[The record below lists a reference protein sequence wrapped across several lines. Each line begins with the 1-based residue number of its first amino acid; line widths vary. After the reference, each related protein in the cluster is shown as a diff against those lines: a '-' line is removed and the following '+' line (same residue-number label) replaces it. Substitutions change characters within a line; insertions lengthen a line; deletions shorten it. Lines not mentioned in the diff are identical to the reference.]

1 MTTDSPVR
9 TGRIQPSTMK
19 EKAALTD
26 LYYRIWAFAMP
37 VTSFLVM
44 PSIQGTTIGYLMCFL
59 SVPLVLLFGGRA
71 RKNWVHFVLAA
82 VVVWLIMFCAS
93 QFADALAPFDP
104 DFSKIV
110 LVDDKDPLTFLM
122 RRTLFTQSLYV
133 AAVVLYVAYIHQYY
147 KPTWDQW
154 LLAAVTLFA
163 LYGIFE
169 VAYFVV
175 TGQPGDFISNRAFG
189 DQFGKGIVR
198 SDGTVNGS
206 SFQQID
212 IKGIPIQRLKALTG
226 EPSMYAL
233 SIFPF
238 WIYFN
243 ATSRVRWPVWII
255 GLSLLMST
263 SSTVLVGYAV
273 YSLIRM
279 RKIGIDPVKALIGLF
294 VLCVIAFVLQD
305 YIADLFKQMV
315 TDKLEQKTESGSD
328 RVMVFLE
335 SMRLWLH
342 AAPLNQLFGIGFG
355 YIRSFDLFSTLLVNT
370 GVVGTVFFS
379 ALMLYPA
386 FKLDWDPRGMALRQ
400 CCVATWTMMMVSVP
414 EFGYLAPYTM
424 VAMAYVRVRALKLAR
439 QNVDSRTAAAAMQ
452 ESQDGASI
460 GTAIGRH
467 VRPEIGA
474 RIGSRFGPRGRH
486 L

>member
-1 MTTDSPVR
+1 
-9 TGRIQPSTMK
+9 MK
-19 EKAALTD
+19 DKAALTD

-37 VTSFLVM
+37 VTSFLIM

-59 SVPLVLLFGGRA
+59 SVPLVLLFGGRS
-71 RKNWVHFVLAA
+71 RKSWMHFVIAALA
-82 VVVWLIMFCAS
+82 VWLLMVCTS
-93 QFADALAPFDP
+93 QLADMMAPFDP
-104 DFSKIV
+104 DFSKIA
-110 LVDDKDPLTFLM
+110 LVDDTDPFTFIM
-122 RRTLFTQSLYV
+122 RKSMFTQSLYV
-133 AAVVLYVAYIHQYY
+133 AAVVLYAAYVYHYY

-154 LLAAVTLFA
+154 LLAAITLLA

-169 VAYFVV
+169 VAYFIV
-175 TGQPGDFISNRAFG
+175 TGQPGDFVSNRAFG

-212 IKGIPIQRLKALTG
+212 IKGFPIQRLKALTG
-226 EPSMYAL
+226 EPSMYAM

-238 WIYFN
+238 WVYFN
-243 ATSRVRWPVWII
+243 ATSRVRWPVWVI
-255 GLSLLMST
+255 GLSLLMTT
-263 SSTVLVGYAV
+263 SSTVLIGYAV
-273 YSLIRM
+273 YSLIRV
-279 RKIGIDPVKALIGLF
+279 RKLGINPVKALIGLF
-294 VLCVIAFVLQD
+294 VLCVIAYLLQD

-315 TDKLEQKTESGSD
+315 TDKLEAKTESGSD
-328 RVMVFLE
+328 RGVLFLQ
-335 SMRLWLH
+335 SMQLWLN

-355 YIRSFDLFSTLLVNT
+355 YIRSTDLFSTLLVNT
-370 GVVGTVFFS
+370 GVVGTIFIS

-400 CCVATWTMMMVSVP
+400 CCAATWTMMMVSVP
-414 EFGYLAPYTM
+414 EFAYLAPWTL
-424 VAMAYVRVRALKLAR
+424 VAMAYVRVRALKFAR
-439 QNVDSRTAAAAMQ
+439 QQEGDQSAATAMPDAP
-452 ESQDGASI
+452 DGASI

>member
-1 MTTDSPVR
+1 
-9 TGRIQPSTMK
+9 MK

-26 LYYRIWAFAMP
+26 TYYKIWAFAMP
-37 VTSFLVM
+37 VTSFLVI

-71 RKNWVHFVLAA
+71 RKGWMHFVGAA
-82 VVVWLIMFCAS
+82 LLVWIIMFCTS
-93 QFADALAPFDP
+93 QFADVMAPYEP
-104 DFSKIV
+104 DFSKV
-110 LVDDKDPLTFLM
+110 ALVDDKDPFTFVLRM
-122 RRTLFTQSLYV
+122 TLFTQSLYV
-133 AAVVLYVAYIHQYY
+133 AAVVLYAAYVYHYY

-154 LLAAVTLFA
+154 LLAAITLFA
-163 LYGIFE
+163 LYGMYE
-169 VAYFVV
+169 VAYYIV
-175 TGQPGDFISNRAFG
+175 TGRAGDFISNRAFG

-206 SFQQID
+206 SFQQIE
-212 IKGIPIQRLKALTG
+212 IKGFPIQRLKALTG
-226 EPSMYAL
+226 EPSMYAM

-255 GLSLLMST
+255 GLSLLMTT
-263 SSTVLVGYAV
+263 SSTVLIGYAV

-279 RKIGIDPVKALIGLF
+279 RKLGINPVKALIGLF
-294 VLCVIAFVLQD
+294 VLCVIAYLLQD

-328 RVMVFLE
+328 RMLMFLE
-335 SMRLWLH
+335 SMRLWVH
-342 AAPLNQLFGIGFG
+342 SAPLNQLFGIGFG
-355 YIRSFDLFSTLLVNT
+355 YVRSTDLFSTLLVNV
-370 GVVGTVFFS
+370 GVVGTVFIS
-379 ALMLYPA
+379 VLMLYPA

-414 EFGYLAPYTM
+414 EFAYLAPWTL
-424 VAMAYVRVRALKLAR
+424 VGMAYVRVRALKLAR
-439 QNVDSRTAAAAMQ
+439 QKVGDRAAAAAMQ

-467 VRPEIGA
+467 VRPEFGS
-474 RIGSRFGPRGRH
+474 RIGSRFGPPGRH

>member
-1 MTTDSPVR
+1 
-9 TGRIQPSTMK
+9 MK

-26 LYYRIWAFAMP
+26 LYFRIWAFAMP

-71 RKNWVHFVLAA
+71 RKNWMHFLLAA
-82 VVVWLIMFCAS
+82 IVVWLIMFCTS
-93 QFADALAPFDP
+93 QIADIMAPFEP

-110 LVDDKDPLTFLM
+110 LVDDKDPFTFIL

-133 AAVVLYVAYIHQYY
+133 AAVVLYVAYVYQYY

-163 LYGIFE
+163 LYGMYE
-169 VAYFVV
+169 VVFYIV

-212 IKGIPIQRLKALTG
+212 IKGFPIQRLKALTG
-226 EPSMYAL
+226 EPSMYAM

-243 ATSRVRWPVWII
+243 ATSRLRWPVWVI
-255 GLSLLMST
+255 GISLIMST
-263 SSTVLVGYAV
+263 SSTVLIGYAV

-279 RKIGIDPVKALIGLF
+279 RKLGINPVKALIGLF
-294 VLCVIAFVLQD
+294 VLCVLAYLLQD

-315 TDKLEQKTESGSD
+315 MDKLEQKTESGSD
-328 RVMVFLE
+328 RMLLFVE
-335 SMRLWLH
+335 SMRLWFN

-355 YIRSFDLFSTLLVNT
+355 YVRSTDLFSTLLVNV
-370 GVVGTVFFS
+370 GVVGTVFIS
-379 ALMLYPA
+379 ALMLFPA

-414 EFGYLAPYTM
+414 EFAYLAPWTL
-424 VAMAYVRVRALKLAR
+424 VAMAYVRVRALKLAKG
-439 QNVDSRTAAAAMQ
+439 QVGDKAAAAAMQ

>member
-1 MTTDSPVR
+1 
-9 TGRIQPSTMK
+9 MK

-71 RKNWVHFVLAA
+71 RKNWMRFVFAA
-82 VVVWLIMFCAS
+82 IVVWVIMLCTS
-93 QFADALAPFDP
+93 QFADVMAPFDP

-110 LVDDKDPLTFLM
+110 LVDDKDPFTFLM
-122 RRTLFTQSLYV
+122 RKSMFTQSAYV
-133 AAVVLYVAYIHQYY
+133 AAVVLYAAYVYHYY

-154 LLAAVTLFA
+154 LLAAITLFA
-163 LYGIFE
+163 LYGMFE
-169 VAYFVV
+169 VAYYIV

-212 IKGIPIQRLKALTG
+212 IKGFPIQRLKALTG
-226 EPSMYAL
+226 EPSMYAM

-243 ATSRVRWPVWII
+243 ATSRLRWPVWVI

-263 SSTVLVGYAV
+263 SSTVLIGYAV

-279 RKIGIDPVKALIGLF
+279 RKLGINPVKALIGLF
-294 VLCVIAFVLQD
+294 VLCVIAYLLQD
-305 YIADLFKQMV
+305 YIADLFQQMV
-315 TDKLEQKTESGSD
+315 MDKLEQKNESGSG
-328 RVMVFLE
+328 RMLLFLE
-335 SMRLWLH
+335 SMRLWFH

-355 YIRSFDLFSTLLVNT
+355 YVRSTDLFSTLLVNT
-370 GVVGTVFFS
+370 GVVGTMFIS
-379 ALMLYPA
+379 GLMLFPA

-414 EFGYLAPYTM
+414 EFAYLAPWTL

-439 QNVDSRTAAAAMQ
+439 QQFGDTAAATAMQ
-452 ESQDGASI
+452 GPQDGTSI

-474 RIGSRFGPRGRH
+474 RIGSRFGAHGRH

>member
-1 MTTDSPVR
+1 
-9 TGRIQPSTMK
+9 MK

-71 RKNWVHFVLAA
+71 RKHWLHFVGAA
-82 VVVWLIMFCAS
+82 LLVWLIMFFTS
-93 QFADALAPFDP
+93 QFADVMAPFDP
-104 DFSKIV
+104 DFSKVV
-110 LVDDKDPLTFLM
+110 LVDDTDPFTFVM
-122 RRTLFTQSLYV
+122 RKSLFTQSAYV
-133 AAVVLYVAYIHQYY
+133 AAVVLYAAYVYHYY

-154 LLAAVTLFA
+154 LLAAITLFA
-163 LYGIFE
+163 LYGMFE
-169 VAYFVV
+169 VAYYIA

-212 IKGIPIQRLKALTG
+212 VKGFPIQRLKALTG
-226 EPSMYAL
+226 EPSMYAM

-238 WIYFN
+238 WVYFN

-255 GLSLLMST
+255 GLSLLMTT
-263 SSTVLVGYAV
+263 SSTVLIGYAV
-273 YSLIRM
+273 YSLIRV
-279 RKIGIDPVKALIGLF
+279 RKLGINPVKALIGLF
-294 VLCVIAFVLQD
+294 VLCIIAYVLQD

-315 TDKLEQKTESGSD
+315 TDKLEAKTESGSD
-328 RVMVFLE
+328 RSLLFLE
-335 SMRLWLH
+335 SMRLWFH
-342 AAPLNQLFGIGFG
+342 AAPLNQLFGVGFG
-355 YIRSFDLFSTLLVNT
+355 YIRSTDLFSTLLVNI
-370 GVVGTVFFS
+370 GVVGTVFIS
-379 ALMLYPA
+379 AMMLYPA

-400 CCVATWTMMMVSVP
+400 CCAATWTMMMVSVP
-414 EFGYLAPYTM
+414 EFAYLAPWTL

-439 QNVDSRTAAAAMQ
+439 QHVDDRAAASAMRDA
-452 ESQDGASI
+452 QDGASI

>member
-1 MTTDSPVR
+1 
-9 TGRIQPSTMK
+9 MK

-71 RKNWVHFVLAA
+71 RKHWMHFVGAA
-82 VVVWLIMFCAS
+82 LVVWLLMLCTS
-93 QFADALAPFDP
+93 QLADVMAPFDP

-110 LVDDKDPLTFLM
+110 LVDETDPFTFIM
-122 RRTLFTQSLYV
+122 RKSMFTQSIYV
-133 AAVVLYVAYIHQYY
+133 AAVVLYAAYVYHYY

-154 LLAAVTLFA
+154 ILAAVTLFA
-163 LYGIFE
+163 LYGMFE
-169 VAYFVV
+169 VAYYIV

-189 DQFGKGIVR
+189 DQFGKGVVR

-226 EPSMYAL
+226 EPSMYAM

-238 WIYFN
+238 WVYFN

-255 GLSLLMST
+255 GLSLLLTT
-263 SSTVLVGYAV
+263 SSTVLIGYAM
-273 YSLIRM
+273 YSIIRV
-279 RKIGIDPVKALIGLF
+279 RKLGINPVKALIGLF
-294 VLCVIAFVLQD
+294 VLGVIAYLLQD

-315 TDKLEQKTESGSD
+315 MDKLEGKTESGSD
-328 RVMVFLE
+328 RSLLFVE
-335 SMRLWLH
+335 SMSLWFH
-342 AAPLNQLFGIGFG
+342 ASPLNQLFGIGFG
-355 YIRSFDLFSTLLVNT
+355 YIRSTDLFSTLLVNT
-370 GVVGTVFFS
+370 GVVGTIFIS

-386 FKLDWDPRGMALRQ
+386 FRLDWDPRGMALRQ
-400 CCVATWTMMMVSVP
+400 CCAATWTMMMVSVP
-414 EFGYLAPYTM
+414 EFAYLAPWTL
-424 VAMAYVRVRALKLAR
+424 VAMAYVRVRALRLAR
-439 QNVDSRTAAAAMQ
+439 RHVDANAAANAMQ
-452 ESQDGASI
+452 ASQDGAAI

-467 VRPEIGA
+467 VRPEIG
-474 RIGSRFGPRGRH
+474 SRFGPRGRP

>member
-1 MTTDSPVR
+1 M
-9 TGRIQPSTMK
+9 MK

-59 SVPLVLLFGGRA
+59 SVPLVMLFGGRA
-71 RKNWVHFVLAA
+71 RKSWMHFVGAA
-82 VVVWLIMFCAS
+82 ILVWLLMVCTS
-93 QFADALAPFDP
+93 QLADMMAPFDP

-110 LVDDKDPLTFLM
+110 LVDDKDPFTFIM
-122 RRTLFTQSLYV
+122 RKSMFTQSIYV
-133 AAVVLYVAYIHQYY
+133 SAVVLYAAYVYHYY

-154 LLAAVTLFA
+154 ILAAVTLFA
-163 LYGIFE
+163 LYGMFE
-169 VAYFVV
+169 VAYYIV
-175 TGQPGDFISNRAFG
+175 TGQPGDFVSNRAFG

-226 EPSMYAL
+226 EPSMYAM

-238 WIYFN
+238 WVYFN
-243 ATSRVRWPVWII
+243 ATSRVRWPVWVI
-255 GLSLLMST
+255 GLSLLMTT
-263 SSTVLVGYAV
+263 SSTVLIGYAV
-273 YSLIRM
+273 YSLIRV
-279 RKIGIDPVKALIGLF
+279 RKLGINPVKALIGLF
-294 VLCVIAFVLQD
+294 VLCVIAYLLQD

-315 TDKLEQKTESGSD
+315 VDKLEQKTESGSD
-328 RVMVFLE
+328 RSLLFLE
-335 SMRLWLH
+335 SMRLWFN
-342 AAPLNQLFGIGFG
+342 ASPLNQIFGIGFG
-355 YIRSFDLFSTLLVNT
+355 YIRSTDLFSTLLVNT
-370 GVVGTVFFS
+370 GIVGTVFIS
-379 ALMLYPA
+379 SLMLYPA

-400 CCVATWTMMMVSVP
+400 CCAATWTMMMVSVP
-414 EFGYLAPYTM
+414 EFAYLAPWTL
-424 VAMAYVRVRALKLAR
+424 VAMAYVRVRALKIAR
-439 QNVDSRTAAAAMQ
+439 QQVGDRAAAAAMHDA
-452 ESQDGASI
+452 QDGASI

-467 VRPEIGA
+467 VRPEIGP

>member
-1 MTTDSPVR
+1 
-9 TGRIQPSTMK
+9 MK

-26 LYYRIWAFAMP
+26 LYFRIWAFAMP

-71 RKNWVHFVLAA
+71 RKNWMHFLLAA
-82 VVVWLIMFCAS
+82 IVVWLIMFCTS
-93 QFADALAPFDP
+93 QIADIMAPFEP

-110 LVDDKDPLTFLM
+110 LVDDKDPFTFIL

-133 AAVVLYVAYIHQYY
+133 AAVVLYVAYVYQYY

-163 LYGIFE
+163 LYGMYE
-169 VAYFVV
+169 VVFYIV

-212 IKGIPIQRLKALTG
+212 IKGFPIQRLKALTG
-226 EPSMYAL
+226 EPSMYAM

-243 ATSRVRWPVWII
+243 ATSRLRWPVWVI
-255 GLSLLMST
+255 GISLIMST
-263 SSTVLVGYAV
+263 SSTVLIGYAV

-279 RKIGIDPVKALIGLF
+279 RKLGINPVKALIGLF
-294 VLCVIAFVLQD
+294 VLCVLAYLLQD

-315 TDKLEQKTESGSD
+315 MDKLEQKTESGSD
-328 RVMVFLE
+328 RMLLFVE
-335 SMRLWLH
+335 SMRLWFN

-355 YIRSFDLFSTLLVNT
+355 YVRSTDLFSTLLVNV
-370 GVVGTVFFS
+370 GVVGTVFIS
-379 ALMLYPA
+379 ALMLFPA

-414 EFGYLAPYTM
+414 EFAYLAPWTL
-424 VAMAYVRVRALKLAR
+424 VAMAYVRVRALKLAKV
-439 QNVDSRTAAAAMQ
+439 QVGDKAAAAAMQ

>member
-1 MTTDSPVR
+1 
-9 TGRIQPSTMK
+9 MK

-26 LYYRIWAFAMP
+26 VYFRIWAFAMP

-71 RKNWVHFVLAA
+71 RKNWMHFLLAA
-82 VVVWLIMFCAS
+82 IVVWLIMFCTS
-93 QFADALAPFDP
+93 QIADIMAPFEP

-110 LVDDKDPLTFLM
+110 LVDDKDPFTFIL

-133 AAVVLYVAYIHQYY
+133 AAVVLYVAYVYQYY

-163 LYGIFE
+163 LYGMYE
-169 VAYFVV
+169 VVFYIV

-212 IKGIPIQRLKALTG
+212 IKGFPIQRLKALTG
-226 EPSMYAL
+226 EPSMYAM

-243 ATSRVRWPVWII
+243 ATSRLRWPVWVI
-255 GLSLLMST
+255 GISLIMST
-263 SSTVLVGYAV
+263 SSTVLIGYAV

-279 RKIGIDPVKALIGLF
+279 RKLGINPVKALIGLF
-294 VLCVIAFVLQD
+294 VLCVLAYLLQD

-315 TDKLEQKTESGSD
+315 MDKLEQKTESGSD
-328 RVMVFLE
+328 RMLLFVE
-335 SMRLWLH
+335 SMRLWFN

-355 YIRSFDLFSTLLVNT
+355 YVRSTDLFSTLLVNV
-370 GVVGTVFFS
+370 GVVGTVFIS
-379 ALMLYPA
+379 ALMLFPA

-414 EFGYLAPYTM
+414 EFAYLAPWTL
-424 VAMAYVRVRALKLAR
+424 VAMAYVRVRALKLAKG
-439 QNVDSRTAAAAMQ
+439 QVGDKAAAAAMQ

>member
-1 MTTDSPVR
+1 
-9 TGRIQPSTMK
+9 MK

-71 RKNWVHFVLAA
+71 RKHWMHFVGAA
-82 VVVWLIMFCAS
+82 LVVWLLMLCTS
-93 QFADALAPFDP
+93 QLADVMAPFDP

-110 LVDDKDPLTFLM
+110 LVDETDPFTFIM
-122 RRTLFTQSLYV
+122 RKSMFTQSIYV
-133 AAVVLYVAYIHQYY
+133 AAVVLYAAYVYHYY

-163 LYGIFE
+163 LYGMFE
-169 VAYFVV
+169 VAYYIV

-189 DQFGKGIVR
+189 DQFGKGVVR

-226 EPSMYAL
+226 EPSMYAM

-238 WIYFN
+238 WVYFN

-255 GLSLLMST
+255 GLSLLLTT
-263 SSTVLVGYAV
+263 SSTVLIGYAM
-273 YSLIRM
+273 YSIIRV
-279 RKIGIDPVKALIGLF
+279 RKLGINPVKALIGLF
-294 VLCVIAFVLQD
+294 VLGVIAYLLQD

-315 TDKLEQKTESGSD
+315 MDKLEGKTESGSD
-328 RVMVFLE
+328 RSLLFVE
-335 SMRLWLH
+335 SMSLWFH
-342 AAPLNQLFGIGFG
+342 ASPLNQLFGIGFG
-355 YIRSFDLFSTLLVNT
+355 YIRSTDLFSTLLVNT
-370 GVVGTVFFS
+370 GVVGTIFIS

-386 FKLDWDPRGMALRQ
+386 FRLDWDPRGMALRQ
-400 CCVATWTMMMVSVP
+400 CCAATWTMMMVSVP
-414 EFGYLAPYTM
+414 EFAYLAPWTL
-424 VAMAYVRVRALKLAR
+424 VAMAYVRVRALRLAR
-439 QNVDSRTAAAAMQ
+439 RHVDANAAANAMQ
-452 ESQDGASI
+452 ASQDGAAI

-467 VRPEIGA
+467 VRPEIG
-474 RIGSRFGPRGRH
+474 SRFGPRGRP

>member
-1 MTTDSPVR
+1 M
-9 TGRIQPSTMK
+9 MK

-59 SVPLVLLFGGRA
+59 SVPLVLLFGGRG
-71 RKNWVHFVLAA
+71 RKSWMHFVIAALA
-82 VVVWLIMFCAS
+82 VWLLMVCTS
-93 QFADALAPFDP
+93 QLADVMAPFDP
-104 DFSKIV
+104 DFSKIT
-110 LVDDKDPLTFLM
+110 LVDDTDPFTFIM
-122 RRTLFTQSLYV
+122 RKSMFTQSIYV
-133 AAVVLYVAYIHQYY
+133 AAVVLYAAYVYQYY
-147 KPTWDQW
+147 KPTWEQW
-154 LLAAVTLFA
+154 ILAAVTLFA
-163 LYGIFE
+163 LYGMFE
-169 VAYFVV
+169 VVYFIV
-175 TGQPGDFISNRAFG
+175 TGQPGDFVSNRAFG

-212 IKGIPIQRLKALTG
+212 IKGFPIQRLKALTG
-226 EPSMYAL
+226 EPSMYAM

-238 WIYFN
+238 WVYFN
-243 ATSRVRWPVWII
+243 ATSRVRWPVWVI
-255 GLSLLMST
+255 GLSLLMTT
-263 SSTVLVGYAV
+263 SSTVLIGYAV
-273 YSLIRM
+273 YSLIRV
-279 RKIGIDPVKALIGLF
+279 RKLGINPIKALIGLF
-294 VLCVIAFVLQD
+294 VLCVIAYLLQD

-315 TDKLEQKTESGSD
+315 TDKLEAKTESGSD
-328 RVMVFLE
+328 RSLLFLH
-335 SMRLWLH
+335 SMQLWMDL
-342 AAPLNQLFGIGFG
+342 APLNKLFGIGFG
-355 YIRSFDLFSTLLVNT
+355 YIRSTDLFSTLLVNT
-370 GVVGTVFFS
+370 GVVGTVFLS

-400 CCVATWTMMMVSVP
+400 CCAATWTMMMVSVP
-414 EFGYLAPYTM
+414 EFAYLAPWTL
-424 VAMAYVRVRALKLAR
+424 VAMAYVRVRALKLAK
-439 QNVDSRTAAAAMQ
+439 QQSGASAAATAMQ
-452 ESQDGASI
+452 DAQDGASI

>member
-1 MTTDSPVR
+1 
-9 TGRIQPSTMK
+9 MK

-26 LYYRIWAFAMP
+26 LYFRIWAFAMP

-71 RKNWVHFVLAA
+71 RKNWMHFLLAA
-82 VVVWLIMFCAS
+82 IVVWLIMFCTS
-93 QFADALAPFDP
+93 QIADIMAPFEP

-110 LVDDKDPLTFLM
+110 LVDDKDPFTFIL

-133 AAVVLYVAYIHQYY
+133 AAVVLYVAYVVQYY

-163 LYGIFE
+163 LYGMYE
-169 VAYFVV
+169 VVFYIV

-212 IKGIPIQRLKALTG
+212 IKGFPIQRLKALTG
-226 EPSMYAL
+226 EPSMYAM

-243 ATSRVRWPVWII
+243 ATSRLRWPVWVI
-255 GLSLLMST
+255 GISLIMST
-263 SSTVLVGYAV
+263 SSTVLIGYAV

-279 RKIGIDPVKALIGLF
+279 RKLGINPVKALIGLF
-294 VLCVIAFVLQD
+294 VLCVLAYLLQD

-315 TDKLEQKTESGSD
+315 MDKLEQKTESGSD
-328 RVMVFLE
+328 RMLLFVE
-335 SMRLWLH
+335 SMRLWFN

-355 YIRSFDLFSTLLVNT
+355 YVRSTDLFSTLLVNV
-370 GVVGTVFFS
+370 GVVGTVFIS
-379 ALMLYPA
+379 ALMLFPA

-414 EFGYLAPYTM
+414 EFAYLAPWTL
-424 VAMAYVRVRALKLAR
+424 VAMAYVRVRALKLAKV
-439 QNVDSRTAAAAMQ
+439 QVGDKAAAAAMQ

>member
-1 MTTDSPVR
+1 
-9 TGRIQPSTMK
+9 MK

-26 LYYRIWAFAMP
+26 LYFRIWAFAMP

-71 RKNWVHFVLAA
+71 RKNWMHFLLAA
-82 VVVWLIMFCAS
+82 IVVWLIMFCTS
-93 QFADALAPFDP
+93 QIADIMAPFEP

-110 LVDDKDPLTFLM
+110 LVDDKDPFTFIL

-133 AAVVLYVAYIHQYY
+133 AAVVLYVAYVVQYY

-163 LYGIFE
+163 LYGMYE
-169 VAYFVV
+169 VVFYIV

-212 IKGIPIQRLKALTG
+212 IKGFPIQRLKALTG
-226 EPSMYAL
+226 EPSMYAM

-243 ATSRVRWPVWII
+243 ATSRQRWPVWVI
-255 GLSLLMST
+255 GISLIMST
-263 SSTVLVGYAV
+263 SSTVLIGYAV

-279 RKIGIDPVKALIGLF
+279 RKLGINPVKALIGLF
-294 VLCVIAFVLQD
+294 VLCVLAYLLQD

-315 TDKLEQKTESGSD
+315 MDKLEQKTESGSD
-328 RVMVFLE
+328 RMLLFVE
-335 SMRLWLH
+335 SMRLWFN

-355 YIRSFDLFSTLLVNT
+355 YVRSTDLFSTLLVNI
-370 GVVGTVFFS
+370 GVVGTVFIS
-379 ALMLYPA
+379 ALMLFPA

-414 EFGYLAPYTM
+414 EFAYLAPWTL
-424 VAMAYVRVRALKLAR
+424 VAMAYVRVRALKLAKV
-439 QNVDSRTAAAAMQ
+439 QVGDKAAAAAMQ

>member
-1 MTTDSPVR
+1 
-9 TGRIQPSTMK
+9 MK
-19 EKAALTD
+19 DKAALTD

-37 VTSFLVM
+37 VTSFLIM

-59 SVPLVLLFGGRA
+59 SVPLVLLFGGRS
-71 RKNWVHFVLAA
+71 RKSWMHFVIAALA
-82 VVVWLIMFCAS
+82 VWLLMVCTS
-93 QFADALAPFDP
+93 QLADMMAPFDP
-104 DFSKIV
+104 DFSKIA
-110 LVDDKDPLTFLM
+110 LVDDTDPFTFIM
-122 RRTLFTQSLYV
+122 RKSMFTQSLYV
-133 AAVVLYVAYIHQYY
+133 AAVVLYAAYVYHYY

-154 LLAAVTLFA
+154 LLAAITLLA

-169 VAYFVV
+169 VAYFIV
-175 TGQPGDFISNRAFG
+175 TGQPGDFVSNRAFG

-212 IKGIPIQRLKALTG
+212 IKGFPIQRLKALTG
-226 EPSMYAL
+226 EPSMYAM

-238 WIYFN
+238 WVYFN
-243 ATSRVRWPVWII
+243 ATSRVRWPVWVI
-255 GLSLLMST
+255 GLSLLMTT
-263 SSTVLVGYAV
+263 SSTVLIGYAV
-273 YSLIRM
+273 YSLIRV
-279 RKIGIDPVKALIGLF
+279 RKLGINPVKALIGLF
-294 VLCVIAFVLQD
+294 VLCVIAYLLQD

-315 TDKLEQKTESGSD
+315 TDKLEAKTESGSD
-328 RVMVFLE
+328 RGVLFLQ
-335 SMRLWLH
+335 SMQLWLN

-355 YIRSFDLFSTLLVNT
+355 YIRSTDLFSTLLVNT
-370 GVVGTVFFS
+370 GVVGTIFIS

-400 CCVATWTMMMVSVP
+400 CCAATWTMMMVSVP
-414 EFGYLAPYTM
+414 EFAYLAPWTL
-424 VAMAYVRVRALKLAR
+424 VAMAYVRVRALKFAR
-439 QNVDSRTAAAAMQ
+439 QQEGDQSAATAMQ
-452 ESQDGASI
+452 DAPDGASI

>member
-1 MTTDSPVR
+1 M
-9 TGRIQPSTMK
+9 MK

-71 RKNWVHFVLAA
+71 RKNWMHFVGAA
-82 VVVWLIMFCAS
+82 IAVWLLMVCTS
-93 QFADALAPFDP
+93 QLADVMAPFDP
-104 DFSKIV
+104 DFSKIS
-110 LVDDKDPLTFLM
+110 LVDDTDPFTFIM
-122 RRTLFTQSLYV
+122 RKSMFTQSIYV
-133 AAVVLYVAYIHQYY
+133 AAVVLYAAYVYHYY

-154 LLAAVTLFA
+154 VLAAVTLLA
-163 LYGIFE
+163 LYGMFE
-169 VAYFVV
+169 VAYYIV

-212 IKGIPIQRLKALTG
+212 IKGFPVQRLKALTG
-226 EPSMYAL
+226 EPSMYAM

-238 WIYFN
+238 WVYFN

-255 GLSLLMST
+255 GLSLLMTT
-263 SSTVLVGYAV
+263 SSTVLIGYAV
-273 YSLIRM
+273 YSLIRV
-279 RKIGIDPVKALIGLF
+279 RKLGINPVKALIGLF
-294 VLCVIAFVLQD
+294 VLCVIAYLLQD

-315 TDKLEQKTESGSD
+315 TDKLEAKTESGSD
-328 RVMVFLE
+328 RGVQFLQ
-335 SMRLWLH
+335 SMQLWLH
-342 AAPLNQLFGIGFG
+342 AAPLNQIFGIGFG
-355 YIRSFDLFSTLLVNT
+355 YIRSTDLFSTLLVNT
-370 GVVGTVFFS
+370 GVVGTIVIS
-379 ALMLYPA
+379 MLMLYPA

-400 CCVATWTMMMVSVP
+400 CCAATWTMMMVSVP
-414 EFGYLAPYTM
+414 EFAYLAPWTL
-424 VAMAYVRVRALKLAR
+424 VAMAYVRVRALKVAR
-439 QNVDSRTAAAAMQ
+439 QQVGDKAAAVAMRD
-452 ESQDGASI
+452 SQDGASI

-467 VRPEIGA
+467 VRPEIGS
-474 RIGSRFGPRGRH
+474 RIGSRFGPPGRH

>member
-1 MTTDSPVR
+1 
-9 TGRIQPSTMK
+9 MK

-26 LYYRIWAFAMP
+26 LYFRIWAFAMP

-71 RKNWVHFVLAA
+71 RKNWMHFLLAA
-82 VVVWLIMFCAS
+82 IVVWLIMFCTS
-93 QFADALAPFDP
+93 QIADIMAPFEP

-110 LVDDKDPLTFLM
+110 LVDDKDPFTFIL

-133 AAVVLYVAYIHQYY
+133 AAVVLYVAYVVQYY

-163 LYGIFE
+163 LYGMYE
-169 VAYFVV
+169 VVFYIV

-212 IKGIPIQRLKALTG
+212 IKGFPIQRLKALTG
-226 EPSMYAL
+226 EPSMYAM

-243 ATSRVRWPVWII
+243 ATSRLRWPVWVI
-255 GLSLLMST
+255 GISLIMST
-263 SSTVLVGYAV
+263 SSTVLIGYAV

-279 RKIGIDPVKALIGLF
+279 RKLGINPVKALISLF
-294 VLCVIAFVLQD
+294 VLCVLAYLLQD

-315 TDKLEQKTESGSD
+315 MDKLEQKTESGSD
-328 RVMVFLE
+328 RMLLFVE
-335 SMRLWLH
+335 SMRLWFN

-355 YIRSFDLFSTLLVNT
+355 YVRSTDLFSTLLVNV
-370 GVVGTVFFS
+370 GVVGTVFIS
-379 ALMLYPA
+379 ALMLFPA

-414 EFGYLAPYTM
+414 EFAYLAPWTL
-424 VAMAYVRVRALKLAR
+424 VAMAYVRVRALKLAKV
-439 QNVDSRTAAAAMQ
+439 QVGDKAAAAAMQ